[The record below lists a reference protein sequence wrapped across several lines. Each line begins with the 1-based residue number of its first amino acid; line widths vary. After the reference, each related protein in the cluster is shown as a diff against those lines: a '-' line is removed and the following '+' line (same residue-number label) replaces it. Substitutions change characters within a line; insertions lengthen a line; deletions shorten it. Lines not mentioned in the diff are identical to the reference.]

1 MKKIVALLLIA
12 TFALFAFSA
21 CRETPVEQN
30 NDTTPRIA
38 LDLTEEWN
46 KISDTELVQGCIVV
60 RRAFAEEHPEAV
72 AKFLENYEASIN
84 YITDAK
90 NAESAA
96 QMIVSAKIL
105 PNASIAKSALPR
117 CNIEFK
123 KGLEMKNTLSA
134 FLSVLHDYDP
144 KAVGGSMPADNFYY
158 EAPVNI
164 TPADDA
170 KIRIAVLS
178 GPTGIGMAKLIN
190 DNTEDSNYEITLY
203 SDPTSVLP
211 LLIKNE
217 IDVAALPTNAAA
229 TVYNKTKG
237 NVEVLATNTLGVLYL
252 LERGNTID
260 SVADLRGKTV
270 SMSGV
275 GSTPEYILRYILEE
289 NGLTP
294 GKDVTIEGV
303 ADHDTLVTQYLQNE
317 SRIAVLPEPKV
328 TVAMTKAANAASGK

>member
-1 MKKIVALLLIA
+1 MKKIITLLLIA
-12 TFALFAFSA
+12 TFTLFAFSA
-21 CRETPVEQN
+21 CRDNPEQN
-30 NDTTPRIA
+30 DDATPRIA

-60 RRAFAEEHPEAV
+60 RRAFSEEQPEAV

-84 YITDAK
+84 YITDES
-90 NAESAA
+90 NSESAA

-105 PNASIAKSALPR
+105 PNANIAKSALPR

-123 KGLEMKNTLSA
+123 KGVEMKNTLSA

-144 KAVGGSMPADNFYY
+144 TAVGGSMPADNFYY
-158 EAPVNI
+158 EAPVGI

-190 DNTEDSNYEITLY
+190 DNTDGSNYEITLY
-203 SDPTSVLP
+203 SDPSSVLP
-211 LLIKNE
+211 LLIKGE

-229 TVYNKTKG
+229 TVYNKTQG
-237 NVEVLATNTLGVLYL
+237 
-252 LERGNTID
+252 GNTINA
-260 SVADLRGKTV
+260 VADLRGKTI
-270 SMSGV
+270 SMSCV

-289 NGLTP
+289 NGLVP

-303 ADHDTLVTQYLQNE
+303 ADHDTLVTKYLHNE

-328 TVAMTKAANAASGK
+328 TVAMTKAASAATK